1 MVCLVGVLLLGTG
14 QERKGPVE
22 EEEEVTEKLSSDVEE
37 VVSSLTFLLI
47 GEIWAK
53 TSS

>member
-1 MVCLVGVLLLGTG
+1 MVGVLLLGNG
-14 QERKGPVE
+14 QERIGPVE
-22 EEEEVTEKLSSDVEE
+22 EDVTEKLSSDVEEEE

-47 GEIWAK
+47 GEIWSK